1 MVEDRADRRYQ
12 SRGCKA
18 AGFADKAPAEL
29 AKSCQP
35 AGHWIALPL
44 QVYRIN
50 TLFMSAKGM
59 QRAGVTKAPASWA
72 EFNDTAEKMKA
83 AGMIPRGQWRHPMG

>member
-12 SRGCKA
+12 PVVKT
-18 AGFADKAPAEL
+18 AGYADRVPAEL

-50 TLFMSAKGM
+50 TLFCPP
-59 QRAGVTKAPASWA
+59 RAWSAPAS
-72 EFNDTAEKMKA
+72 
-83 AGMIPRGQWRHPMG
+83 PRRRPPGPSSTMSPRR